1 MCSDSLWH
9 KFSPSPLIHLW
20 LCAVCLRGRVASG
33 WQFLL
38 WAVRSTQD
46 LERGMKRMTMRMM
59 IWGIPANSCHEG
71 LDKMWSL
78 ALCSAKERETT
89 FLTRLKGQLQMNLGQ
104 FKSFTLC
111 SGIYAEFLII
121 SESKKKKKKCVLEN
135 LPWHIH
141 WYLWHEDTEREQT
154 CKM

>member
-1 MCSDSLWH
+1 
-9 KFSPSPLIHLW
+9 
-20 LCAVCLRGRVASG
+20 
-33 WQFLL
+33 
-38 WAVRSTQD
+38 
-46 LERGMKRMTMRMM
+46 MTMRMM

-121 SESKKKKKKCVLEN
+121 SESKKKKKKSAFLKTCHDTSIDIYGMRTQSVSRPAKCKWSLSHHNIKKRWGKGGGDSSLLTLNKKEKRKPSQYSN
-135 LPWHIH
+135 LIS
-141 WYLWHEDTEREQT
+141 TR
-154 CKM
+154 KK

>member
-1 MCSDSLWH
+1 
-9 KFSPSPLIHLW
+9 
-20 LCAVCLRGRVASG
+20 
-33 WQFLL
+33 
-38 WAVRSTQD
+38 
-46 LERGMKRMTMRMM
+46 
-59 IWGIPANSCHEG
+59 
-71 LDKMWSL
+71 
-78 ALCSAKERETT
+78 
-89 FLTRLKGQLQMNLGQ
+89 MNLGQ